1 MPSNPLRHKL
11 LFLFSYSVI
20 GFIYLPL
27 IVIGIYAFTVD
38 DITFAFPPTG
48 YTTHWFGQA
57 FKRADMWQA
66 LWLSVKVATLSS
78 LIAMPLGTLAAIAL
92 TRLNYKRKDMITTLF
107 VLPIALPG
115 ILTGLAFLNTF
126 KGLGLTPGMMTIVIG
141 HATFCIVVVYN
152 NVVARMRRIPW
163 SMVEASLDLGANYW
177 QTFRYVI
184 FPHLKSALL
193 AGGLLAFA
201 LSLDEVIVTV
211 FTAGADKTLPIW
223 MFNEL
228 FRPRERPVTNVVA
241 LVVMLITFIPVVL
254 AYRLGN
260 KVD

>member
-1 MPSNPLRHKL
+1 
-11 LFLFSYSVI
+11 
-20 GFIYLPL
+20 
-27 IVIGIYAFTVD
+27 
-38 DITFAFPPTG
+38 
-48 YTTHWFGQA
+48 
-57 FKRADMWQA
+57 
-66 LWLSVKVATLSS
+66 
-78 LIAMPLGTLAAIAL
+78 
-92 TRLNYKRKDMITTLF
+92 
-107 VLPIALPG
+107 
-115 ILTGLAFLNTF
+115 
-126 KGLGLTPGMMTIVIG
+126 MTIVIS

-260 KVD
+260 KED

>member
-1 MPSNPLRHKL
+1 MHSNALRHKC
-11 LFLFSYSVI
+11 LFLFSYAVM
-20 GFIYLPL
+20 GFIYLPI
-27 IVIGIYAFTVD
+27 IVVAVYAFTVD

-48 YTTHWFGQA
+48 FTTHWFGQA
-57 FKRADMWQA
+57 FARTDMWQA

-92 TRLNYKRKDMITTLF
+92 TRLNYKRKDMLTTLF

-126 KGLGLTPGMMTIVIG
+126 KGLGFHPGMMTIVIS

-163 SMVEASLDLGANYW
+163 SMVEASLDLGANYL

-241 LVVMLITFIPVVL
+241 LIVMLITFIPVVL

-260 KVD
+260 KED

>member
-1 MPSNPLRHKL
+1 MPFNTLRHKC
-11 LFLFSYSVI
+11 LFLFSYAIIV
-20 GFIYLPL
+20 FIYLPI
-27 IVIGIYAFTVD
+27 IVVAIYAFTVD

-48 YTTHWFGQA
+48 FTTHWFGQA
-57 FKRADMWQA
+57 FARKDMWQA

-92 TRLNYKRKDMITTLF
+92 TRLNYKRKDLMTTLF

-126 KGLGLTPGMMTIVIG
+126 KGLGLTPGMLTIVIG

-152 NVVARMRRIPW
+152 NVVARVRRIPW

-201 LSLDEVIVTV
+201 LSLDEVIVTI

-228 FRPRERPVTNVVA
+228 FRPRARPVTNVVA
-241 LVVMLITFIPVVL
+241 LMVMLLTFIPVVL

-260 KVD
+260 AED